1 MLRFVAYPEEQAIWE
16 QQMSNQPR
24 LPRGEDLR
32 LVPNDV
38 PPLIAL
44 QNRRS
49 LKGGASET
57 GGGDPE
63 DVALKPRRFNL
74 KIRAPAALVP
84 RALRPVS
91 KLPVF
96 GDTDHTRNFAE
107 QMEGVESLFSCRVER
122 MVLLTRHTSPSIA
135 DYEV

>member
-1 MLRFVAYPEEQAIWE
+1 MLRFVAHPEEKAVRE
-16 QQMSNQPR
+16 QQMSDQPS

-38 PPLIAL
+38 SPLIAF
-44 QNRRS
+44 QNRRA
-49 LKGGASET
+49 LKGGAGET
-57 GGGDPE
+57 SGGDPE
-63 DVALKPRRFNL
+63 DVALEPRRFKL
-74 KIRAPAALVP
+74 KIRASAALVP

-107 QMEGVESLFSCRVER
+107 QMEGVERFVEFYLSQI
-122 MVLLTRHTSPSIA
+122 VASKVA
-135 DYEV
+135 ANE